1 MAVKLSQVFLPLLVL
16 AFVNSPTCNVDDHHE
31 QSQSGQN
38 QQSPQPHSP
47 QGESNAGDSSR
58 PLFSLYSKIAKE
70 QDDDM
75 TNRWQQDA
83 KDILIFVSG
92 PVSILTETS
101 IKCTTTDRS
110 IFCCCFRA
118 TRRIR
123 PRPQAEFTRY
133 LCSLSREYLS
143 SSRPRRSK
151 HYLATLIH
159 SSYTVS

>member
-16 AFVNSPTCNVDDHHE
+16 AFVSSPTCNVDDHHE
-31 QSQSGQN
+31 QSQSGHN
-38 QQSPQPHSP
+38 QQSPQ
-47 QGESNAGDSSR
+47 GGSNAGDSSR

-70 QDDDM
+70 QDDEM

-92 PVSILTETS
+92 PVSILTDAS
-101 IKCTTTDRS
+101 INCSTTDRS

-123 PRPQAEFTRY
+123 PRPQAEFPRY
-133 LCSLSREYLS
+133 FRILSREHLS
-143 SSRPRRSK
+143 SSRRSK
-151 HYLATLIH
+151 RHRITPTYSFH
-159 SSYTVS
+159 SPYTAPG